1 MISDDGPG
9 TPFMVSHNKVDTHY
23 YSPDTTQKEMRKM
36 PLSFEFTSA
45 QTIAEEQDRK
55 QRFPVVTW
63 CSDLE
68 LLGNAH
74 AIQNL
79 ILKSAAASEQ

>member
-1 MISDDGPG
+1 MTADGADTHSMIC
-9 TPFMVSHNKVDTHY
+9 HNEVDTHY
-23 YSPDTTQKEMRKM
+23 YSPDTIQKETRAV

-55 QRFPVVTW
+55 PWFPVVTW
-63 CSDLE
+63 RCSDLV

-74 AIQNL
+74 AF
-79 ILKSAAASEQ
+79 KTSF